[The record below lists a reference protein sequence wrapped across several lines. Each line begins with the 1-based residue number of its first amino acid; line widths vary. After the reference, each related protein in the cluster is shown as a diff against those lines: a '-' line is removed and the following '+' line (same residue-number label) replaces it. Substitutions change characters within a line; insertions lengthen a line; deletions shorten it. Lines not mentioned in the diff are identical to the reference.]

1 MAAYKLNK
9 LHLHLADDEG
19 WRIEIPAL
27 PELAAIGSKR
37 CHDPSERTCLLPQ
50 LGAGPDGTGAVNGYL
65 TVADYEAIVRAAA
78 ARQIEVIPSIDMPG
92 HSRAAIRA
100 MEDRTSAGS
109 GKSVSVRF
117 DRGGR
122 SIIKK
127 TKKTK

>member
-65 TVADYEAIVRAAA
+65 TVADYEALVRAGA
-78 ARQIEVIPSIDMPG
+78 ARQIQVIPSIAMPA
-92 HSRAAIRA
+92 HSRAAYRA
-100 MEDRTSAGS
+100 MDPRTWRPLGG
-109 GKSVSVRF
+109 GKRA
-117 DRGGR
+117 R
-122 SIIKK
+122 
-127 TKKTK
+127 T